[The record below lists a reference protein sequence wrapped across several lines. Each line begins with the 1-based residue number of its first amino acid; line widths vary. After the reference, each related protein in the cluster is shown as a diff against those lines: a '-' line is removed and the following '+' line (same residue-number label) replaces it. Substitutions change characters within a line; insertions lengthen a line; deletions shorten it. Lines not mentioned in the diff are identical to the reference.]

1 MHIYASWK
9 VWILKLCKS
18 RQKQAKAGKSRQ
30 KRLNAAKCGYMH
42 FLKETL
48 LKLNQDR
55 SRLHEQLRR
64 RPKQHFAQN
73 LKLYTCAYNP
83 SAVPFKKQT
92 FLRRAKLARFCEP
105 RMTPEPLDRPLTL
118 VDKQNGISTFSFS
131 QSTDRVPLTSKYIH
145 VYNSSS
151 WVQNWKQNSKSRR
164 FGKVMIKTSF
174 TLFSKKKTPSYDE
187 NHENSMRG
195 TDDQIY
201 CPISARAHT
210 SFAALPTLANPLKI
224 NEKTLFSR
232 SS

>member
-1 MHIYASWK
+1 M
-9 VWILKLCKS
+9 
-18 RQKQAKAGKSRQ
+18 
-30 KRLNAAKCGYMH
+30 RLNAAKCGYMH

-55 SRLHEQLRR
+55 SRLQEQLRR

-201 CPISARAHT
+201 YTISARAPISAVVASRNSCKCWSSMKHNE
-210 SFAALPTLANPLKI
+210 AYIDVYYQNRLK
-224 NEKTLFSR
+224 
-232 SS
+232 

>member
-1 MHIYASWK
+1 MIS
-9 VWILKLCKS
+9 LK
-18 RQKQAKAGKSRQ
+18 
-30 KRLNAAKCGYMH
+30 H
-42 FLKETL
+42 TLK
-48 LKLNQDR
+48 KLDQDH
-55 SRLHEQLRR
+55 SRLYEQLRT
-64 RPKQHFAQN
+64 RPRQHFSQN
-73 LKLYTCAYNP
+73 FKMETFTCITGTAP
-83 SAVPFKKQT
+83 SKKQA
-92 FLRRAKLARFCEP
+92 FRRRAKKARFRTP

-174 TLFSKKKTPSYDE
+174 TLFSIKKTPSYDE

-201 CPISARAHT
+201 YTISARAHT
-210 SFAALPTLANPLKI
+210 SFAALPTLENPLKI

>member
-1 MHIYASWK
+1 
-9 VWILKLCKS
+9 
-18 RQKQAKAGKSRQ
+18 
-30 KRLNAAKCGYMH
+30 MH

-55 SRLHEQLRR
+55 SRLQEQLRR

-118 VDKQNGISTFSFS
+118 VGKQNGISTFSFS
-131 QSTDRVPLTSKYIH
+131 KSTDRVPLTSKYIY

-151 WVQNWKQNSKSRR
+151 WVQNWKQNWNSCPFSI
-164 FGKVMIKTSF
+164 FMIKTSF
-174 TLFSKKKTPSYDE
+174 TLFFLKKTTQKS
-187 NHENSMRG
+187 R
-195 TDDQIY
+195 
-201 CPISARAHT
+201 
-210 SFAALPTLANPLKI
+210 
-224 NEKTLFSR
+224 FSR
-232 SS
+232 KIFFQKIDEFFFFFLLGGP